1 MAGSKGLTSLLS
13 EAKEKS
19 GTVGVLKEI
28 PVRFLFPIENQDRKH
43 FDPQALEVLAASFKQ
58 RLSENKLPNVEPLN
72 VCRESEHRYLIEG
85 GERRWRAAKLINY
98 DGPLLCQVSYS
109 SDKNELSDVM
119 FLSNFGREDLNAID
133 LSNALGDRIDSGM
146 WDRQKAMSMTG
157 LNKST
162 LSKILRLRE
171 LPEDV
176 QKLCIDGIRS
186 DKDFL
191 IELGRLPDQVRQQYI
206 HKLIDGSFSPED
218 LAQMKKDVVQA
229 PTASGQKKAEAAIS
243 RKPTKLSLKAGALRI
258 IAEQSSQIRKAM
270 KAKCQ
275 SGHKHSNLDSLN
287 DGEFVEIFA
296 DAMITWA
303 PVSSETEKP

>member
-1 MAGSKGLTSLLS
+1 MVGSKGLNSLLS

-19 GTVGVLKEI
+19 GTVGILKEI

-43 FDPQALEVLAASFKQ
+43 YDPDALEVLAASFKQ
-58 RLSENKLPNVEPLN
+58 RISENKLPNVEALN
-72 VCRESEHRYLIEG
+72 VYRESDERYLIEG

-109 SDKNELSDVM
+109 TDKNELSDIM

-133 LSNALGDRIDSGM
+133 LSNALGDRIDCGM

-157 LNKST
+157 MNKST

-176 QKLCIDGIRS
+176 QKLCIDGVRS

-191 IELGRLPDQVRQQYI
+191 IELGRLADQQRQEYVR
-206 HKLIDGSFSPED
+206 KLNDGSFTPD
-218 LAQMKKDVVQA
+218 DHAKMKKDLVQA
-229 PTASGQKKAEAAIS
+229 PTASGQKKTEPATS
-243 RKPTKLSLKAGALRI
+243 RKPTKLSLKAAALRI
-258 IAEQSSQIRKAM
+258 IVEHSSQIRKAM
-270 KAKCQ
+270 KAECQ
-275 SGHKHSNLDSLN
+275 AGHKHSALDSLT

-296 DAMITWA
+296 ASMASWVPASDGIDNT
-303 PVSSETEKP
+303 